1 MAKSFTDE
9 FLIEKNSFE
18 ATNALDIIL
27 DIDTKFFIDPALLE
41 QCDIPEFKGAKE
53 KVETYFANIIT
64 LLKVSKQNGDM
75 FWRRADELLTFK
87 EIRGTCLGYANSG
100 TNGNAI
106 GKKLRRMILA
116 TISVLLREGEVEP
129 VIFELMGV
137 FQEKIG
143 CDRISDL
150 ITYVLKEEIINFTKR
165 VNIEFFNAEE
175 LVLNKYNGQ
184 QILLVPKQILSPL
197 PVAYSFDDMDVCCAV
212 NRRVREAINAFFD
225 FGPRKKKLKKQ
236 EIAHML
242 FHYAEFR
249 EEFIKSYREMQTS
262 QYDFSSDPS
271 GQIIWYEKSKENVSK
286 YPMVLEQP
294 HTEADVYDVVLKI
307 CNQFKKLIEENGL
320 WRLLYDDKGYVKH
333 ESAAQLLFYGI
344 ADSYCTANNI
354 DISRENNNG
363 QGPVDFKL
371 SVGAVNKVLVE
382 IKLTSNS
389 QLLHGIQTQ
398 LPIYM
403 QQEHTK
409 KAIYLVIENGHRK
422 RLEELQDYYNG
433 LDKTEK
439 EKIKLIV
446 IDGTPKESASRA

>member
-9 FLIEKNSFE
+9 FLVEKDIFE

-27 DIDTKFFIDPALLE
+27 DIDTKFFIDPALLGH
-41 QCDIPEFKGAKE
+41 CDIPEFVGAKD

-64 LLKVSKQNGDM
+64 LLKVSKQTGDM
-75 FWRRADELLTFK
+75 FWKRADKLLSFK

-106 GKKLRRMILA
+106 GEKLRKLILT
-116 TISVLLREGEVEP
+116 TISTLLYAGEVEP

-150 ITYVLKEEIINFTKR
+150 ITYILKEEIIDFTKR
-165 VNIEFFNAEE
+165 VNMEILNTDE
-175 LVLNKYNGQ
+175 LIINKYNKQ

-197 PVAYSFDDMDVCCAV
+197 PIAYSFDDMDICCAV
-212 NRRVREAINAFFD
+212 NRRVREVINAYFN
-225 FGPRKKKLKKQ
+225 FGPRKQKLKKQ
-236 EIAHML
+236 EIARL
-242 FHYAEFR
+242 LLCSVEFR
-249 EEFIKSYREMQTS
+249 EEFIKSYREMHVLP
-262 QYDFSSDPS
+262 YDFSSDPS
-271 GQIIWYEKSKENVSK
+271 GQIIWYEKSKENVKK
-286 YPMVLEQP
+286 YPMDLEQP
-294 HTEADVYDVVLKI
+294 HTEEDVYEVVIKI
-307 CNQFKKLIEENGL
+307 CNQFKQLVEENGL
-320 WRLLYDDKGYVKH
+320 WRLLYDDKGGVKH

-344 ADSYCTANNI
+344 ADAYCAANNI

-371 SVGAVNKVLVE
+371 SVGATNKVLVE

-389 QLLHGIQTQ
+389 QLLHGVQKQ

-403 QQEHTK
+403 KQEHTK

-422 RLEELQDYYNG
+422 HFGKLQDYYNG
-433 LDKTEK
+433 LEKTEK
-439 EKIKLIV
+439 EKIKIIA
-446 IDGTPKESASRA
+446 IDGTSKESASRA